1 MDPIFEP
8 SLELSASHH
17 AQMLVGSLP
26 TQGAALASAD
36 TVLSQ
41 TKLIPTLGLGDD
53 GSYIVTGDGGT
64 PM

>member
-8 SLELSASHH
+8 SLELSASLH

-41 TKLIPTLGLGDD
+41 TKLIPTLELGD
-53 GSYIVTGDGGT
+53 GSYTVTGDGGT